1 MHIFYTFCKWSSKAC
16 ARSGGINHSRK
27 RNYYVFWV
35 CVCSLIHPWCT
46 GYAFYYIVVFSMSG
60 CFIYIPTLYLTN
72 GTISGKPNWKKNVG
86 SDLFTTFVWNIF
98 HSKKKWARYDQI
110 LHWYLY
116 IVTTVFVMFLM
127 KLEISGQIFE
137 KYSNIIF
144 HENPSSG
151 RWVVP
156 CGR

>member
-1 MHIFYTFCKWSSKAC
+1 
-16 ARSGGINHSRK
+16 
-27 RNYYVFWV
+27 
-35 CVCSLIHPWCT
+35 
-46 GYAFYYIVVFSMSG
+46 
-60 CFIYIPTLYLTN
+60 
-72 GTISGKPNWKKNVG
+72 
-86 SDLFTTFVWNIF
+86 
-98 HSKKKWARYDQI
+98 
-110 LHWYLY
+110 
-116 IVTTVFVMFLM
+116 MFLM